1 MTNEKTT
8 EKKLSNQVLKYSA
21 GESEGRERTT
31 PKKRKRTRKDGAQP
45 EKKKEKKR
53 ESDNQEIHLTM
64 MNNASQA
71 TTYKTVNE

>member
-21 GESEGRERTT
+21 GESEGRKRTT

-45 EKKKEKKR
+45 EKKGKERRIRQPKNSPNDDEQRKP
-53 ESDNQEIHLTM
+53 S
-64 MNNASQA
+64 NNLRDS
-71 TTYKTVNE
+71 E